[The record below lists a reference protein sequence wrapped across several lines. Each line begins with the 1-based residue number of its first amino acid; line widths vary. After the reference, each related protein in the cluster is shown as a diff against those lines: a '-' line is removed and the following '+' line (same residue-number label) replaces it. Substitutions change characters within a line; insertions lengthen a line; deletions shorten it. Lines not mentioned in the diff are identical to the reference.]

1 MLEKIEEILDEK
13 SDRWITIYKWLTVV
27 GAIISL
33 IYFPFAAKE
42 TVESTNYLTGRTHT
56 EEIYDWES
64 LCIGWAL
71 TITSFVLVMLLLN
84 ALRNLQM
91 IREKICGEIKVN
103 NSSNTMTPKFVYTA
117 NTNSKVSTSRAIEPI
132 SKAVEPVSK
141 SVEPVSNKP
150 SYESVTELIK
160 TKEYEKA
167 LAQLAVLD
175 SNLYD
180 SIRTLLENGEEENAI
195 VILENM

>member
-1 MLEKIEEILDEK
+1 MLEKIKEIFDEK
-13 SDRWITIYKWLTVV
+13 SDRWITIYKWLTV
-27 GAIISL
+27 ICSIL
-33 IYFPFAAKE
+33 LMIFLPFAAKD
-42 TVESTNYLTGRTHT
+42 TVETTNYLTGRTHT
-56 EEIYDWES
+56 EEIYNWEFLS
-64 LCIGWAL
+64 IGWAL
-71 TITSFVLVMLLLN
+71 TITSFFLVMLLLN

-91 IREKICGEIKVN
+91 IREQICGEIKGN

-117 NTNSKVSTSRAIEPI
+117 NTNSKVSTP
-132 SKAVEPVSK
+132 KAVEPVSK

-150 SYESVTELIK
+150 SYESVTEFIK